1 MNQLATS
8 GIENIYTQF
17 SLSDGSL
24 ISCNFFDAGGSIRFR
39 NTNESFYKK
48 VDGCILVF
56 DLTNQASFDDIKNY
70 FIPKIKELC
79 KLNIP
84 VLLLGNKKDLED
96 LREISFDE
104 AYDLAIENN
113 YIYKEVSC
121 LENYKLKE
129 IFEDIIEK
137 TKDNLG
143 SINHY
148 ANNDTIVLQIND
160 NNDNNLSNRSH
171 SCRRCC

>member
-8 GIENIYTQF
+8 AIENIYSHF

-24 ISCNFFDAGGSIRFR
+24 ISCNFLDAGGSIRFR
-39 NTNESFYKK
+39 KINETFYKK
-48 VDGCILVF
+48 IDGCILVF
-56 DLTNQASFDDIKNY
+56 DLTNQKSFDDIKDY

-79 KLNIP
+79 KQDIP

-96 LREISFDE
+96 SRVIIFEE
-104 AYDLAIENN
+104 ALDLAFENN

-121 LENYKLKE
+121 LESYKLKE
-129 IFEDIIEK
+129 IFDDIIQK

-143 SINHY
+143 DNNHY
-148 ANNDTIVLQIND
+148 ANNDNIILQVNNID
-160 NNDNNLSNRSH
+160 NNNLNNQRHL
-171 SCRRCC
+171 CRKCC

>member
-8 GIENIYTQF
+8 GIENIYSQF

-48 VDGCILVF
+48 VDGVILVF
-56 DLTNQASFDDIKNY
+56 DLTNPSSFDDIKDY

-79 KLNIP
+79 KQDIP

-96 LREISFDE
+96 SREISFEE

-113 YIYKEVSC
+113 YIYREVSC

-129 IFEDIIEK
+129 IFEDIIQRTIDK
-137 TKDNLG
+137 LGDN
-143 SINHY
+143 NHY
-148 ANNDTIVLQIND
+148 ANNDTIILQIND
-160 NNDNNLSNRSH
+160 NIDNNLSNRRH
-171 SCRRCC
+171 FCRKCC

>member
-8 GIENIYTQF
+8 GIENIYSQF

-39 NTNESFYKK
+39 NTNEFFYKK
-48 VDGCILVF
+48 VDGIILVF
-56 DLTNQASFDDIKNY
+56 DLTNPSSFDDIKDY

-79 KLNIP
+79 KQDIP

-96 LREISFDE
+96 SREILFEE

-113 YIYKEVSC
+113 YIYREVSC

-129 IFEDIIEK
+129 IFEDIIQR
-137 TKDNLG
+137 TIDNLG
-143 SINHY
+143 DNNHY
-148 ANNDTIVLQIND
+148 ANNDNIVLQIND
-160 NNDNNLSNRSH
+160 NIDNNLNNRRH
-171 SCRRCC
+171 FCRNCC